1 MHINHPKEKEL
12 ELKNDLDQESKQEGD
27 VLHDSNNV
35 SYSIFKNECI
45 FVDESDDKINKIS
58 EDFVEEITKDLIE
71 E

>member
-1 MHINHPKEKEL
+1 M
-12 ELKNDLDQESKQEGD
+12 
-27 VLHDSNNV
+27 LHDSNNV